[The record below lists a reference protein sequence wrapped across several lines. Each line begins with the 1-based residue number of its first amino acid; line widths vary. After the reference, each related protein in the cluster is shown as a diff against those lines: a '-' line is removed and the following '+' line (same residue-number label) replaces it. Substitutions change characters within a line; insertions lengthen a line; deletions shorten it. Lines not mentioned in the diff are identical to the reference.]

1 MSRKTLSA
9 VLGTAITVVAVF
21 SYHAS
26 SVDRAM
32 GEPPVQQTPTVQ
44 QSSDDAEL
52 AKLVKELDSQLF
64 REREHAQQVLLQLP
78 GVLTGKLE
86 QLQKS
91 AESPETRGRLEQIIR
106 QRCRGAWHR
115 DMARALS
122 AARGEDKLV
131 MVFSTRG
138 PVDGYSCMGANLMRR
153 TTFADE
159 QLVQNLR
166 QQVVAVWHDQNGA
179 LNGKGLALNC
189 TPQPAQ
195 TAPTEAMIKAYPVG
209 GGGGNLRTYF
219 CAPSGKIVHYLEG
232 YWPAKQFAAEVRYAQ
247 AQYRA
252 MKETPAGTMPKTLA
266 ANLSKEIAAIEAE
279 RAGLVERHPAE
290 FKKPFPQSEIRRRH
304 ASLGLKVK
312 AYRDAIKLAGKDVS
326 PVLAQLM
333 ILQIGRGAFI

>member
-1 MSRKTLSA
+1 MSGKTLRA
-9 VLGTAITVVAVF
+9 VLGGVVVAVC
-21 SYHAS
+21 SIHAA
-26 SVDRAM
+26 SVDPAM
-32 GEPPVQQTPTVQ
+32 GEPVVELPGDPELARLVQQ
-44 QSSDDAEL
+44 
-52 AKLVKELDSQLF
+52 LDSQSF
-64 REREHAQQVLLQLP
+64 REREHAQQVLVQLP
-78 GVLTGKLE
+78 GLFAAKLE
-86 QLQKS
+86 QLQKT

-106 QRCRGAWHR
+106 QRRRGAWKS
-115 DMARALS
+115 DMAQALS

-159 QLVQNLR
+159 KLVQDLR
-166 QQVVAVWHDQNGA
+166 KQVVSVWHDQNSF
-179 LNGKGLALNC
+179 LNGKGQALNC
-189 TPQPAQ
+189 ALQPGQA
-195 TAPTEAMIKAYPVG
+195 APTEAMIKSYPVG

-219 CAPSGKIVHYLEG
+219 CAPSGKIVHYIEG

-252 MKETPAGTMPKTLA
+252 MKATPAAAMPQTLA
-266 ANLSKEIAAIEAE
+266 AKLTQEIVAIEAE
-279 RAGLVERHPAE
+279 RKLLIERHPAE

-312 AYRDAIKLAGKDVS
+312 AYRDAMKLAGKDVS

-333 ILQIGRGAFI
+333 ILQIGRGAII